1 MERILEKKYFVIG
14 GIIIILGV
22 LGVLYFVINRS
33 TDGYTNLSETK
44 EVEEKETS
52 GKDII
57 MVEVKGEVANPGV
70 YTLKED
76 TIINELINQAGGLT
90 KDAYTDNINLSKKL
104 KDEMV
109 VIIYKKSDFGKKVA
123 SKVVSQTSK
132 VTSTTKSNITSDT
145 CGTSTSDITACTDN
159 KKSVIEVN
167 ENSSD
172 TTSSSDV
179 KSNISTSSASKIVNI
194 NTATL
199 SELMT
204 LNGIGESKA
213 KKIIEY
219 REKNK
224 FVTPQDITK
233 VSGIGNSTYENIKE
247 HITV

>member
-1 MERILEKKYFVIG
+1 MERILEKKYFIIG
-14 GIIIILGV
+14 GIIVVLGV

-33 TDGYTNLSETK
+33 SDGYTNLSETK
-44 EVEEKETS
+44 EIEEKETS
-52 GKDII
+52 VNDTII
-57 MVEVKGEVANPGV
+57 VEVKGEVVNPGV

-109 VIIYKKSDFGKKVA
+109 VIFYKKSDFGKNTT
-123 SKVVSQTSK
+123 SKVVSQSSK
-132 VTSTTKSNITSDT
+132 VISTTKSNITSDT
-145 CGTSTSDITACTDN
+145 CMTSTSDITACMNN

-172 TTSSSDV
+172 TTSSNDV
-179 KSNISTSSASKIVNI
+179 KNPVSTSSTSKIVNI

-199 SELMT
+199 SELIT

-224 FVTPQDITK
+224 FVVPKDITK